1 MKSDLTHKSLRFVG
15 KMIRSAGMCVCA
27 LLLDFSGA
35 GVLNAQTRPG
45 VGNTIEG
52 VVTDGESDLPL
63 VGVVVS
69 DEGNTVHTLTAD
81 DGSYVLQMGDG
92 IRSLTYS
99 ILGYKTAT
107 VELGQDSRI
116 NVKMYPDVEV
126 LDEIVVVGYGSQKKS
141 DITGAVG
148 SVSRDRIESS
158 TVTDA
163 AQMLQGSVP
172 GLTVMTTSA
181 GANPEGQSGLM
192 LIRGRNSISASN
204 DPLIILDGVP
214 YNGSISDIP
223 TTDIASIEVLK
234 DASSAAIYGSRGS
247 NGVILISTR
256 TGEEGKMQIR
266 YNGYFSVQTVANF
279 PHIMDGQEYYDFKK
293 YWSDDEDDPEG
304 FLSDTELGVY
314 ADGSWKNWTWKDL
327 ITQTGWSTQ
336 HSVSASGGTKALKYN
351 TSLSF
356 LDTKGIVRNDQ
367 YKKLTFR
374 LNLSANLT
382 KWLTYTTS
390 TQLSWA
396 DNSGATPKFV
406 DVFNKSPLLR
416 PFNDDGSINIV
427 PDAGNEKRY
436 NPIECDL
443 YDDMNMSYKL
453 STNNSLKATF
463 FKGFTYTLNT
473 GVQYFSSTHNEYQG
487 LNTGAMKSY
496 NGWASMYDRV
506 RQYYSIENILNF
518 DREFG
523 KHHLFVTLLY
533 SFENARNNEK
543 TVEGQGFPNDLLSWN
558 GLPQAEKTTISLV
571 DEKTVLL
578 SQMARV
584 NYSYDERYLFTATV
598 RRDGYSGFGAN
609 NKWGVFPSVALGWN
623 ISNEGFFRQYNDIMN
638 VFKLRLSYGM
648 NGNQAISAFQTISRM
663 TSSDYVSGSSLAV
676 GYIPGTLGTPSLS
689 WETTRAANV
698 GIDFGFLDSRISGE
712 INAYYNR
719 TNDLL
724 LERSISSV
732 NGIESIYQNIGK
744 TDNRGIELSIVSTN
758 IQTRKFSWK
767 TAFNIAYY
775 KTRILD
781 LYGNKESDIDNKWFI
796 GEPVKANYDYYI
808 IGVWQEDEA
817 ALAAKYGAQ
826 PGYAKYDDRNGNGVY
841 DADDRQVIG
850 SPEPD
855 MTWSLNNTFSYGPF
869 ELSVYMYGATGM
881 VKANPFYAKN
891 MYISREYWSPDNP
904 INTYWSTAKD
914 ANQYISAKSVTPDY
928 FQNANYWRIKDVM
941 LSYSLPK
948 KAIGKIGLSNAKV
961 YVTGKNLFTFTKYT
975 GMDPELDEQRA
986 KPLQREFIIG
996 VNLTF

>member
-1 MKSDLTHKSLRFVG
+1 MFCT
-15 KMIRSAGMCVCA
+15 MCIYA
-27 LLLDFSGA
+27 LLACGGA
-35 GVLNAQTRPG
+35 VLLHAQASPAVT
-45 VGNTIEG
+45 VHG
-52 VVTDGESDLPL
+52 VVTDGETDFPL

-69 DEGNTVHTLTAD
+69 FGEGFSVHTITD
-81 DGSYVLQMGDG
+81 DNGSWSLELPASSGD
-92 IRSLTYS
+92 LMFS

-107 VELGQDSRI
+107 VAVGKDTEI
-116 NVKMYPDVEV
+116 NVKMYPDVET

-148 SVSRDRIESS
+148 SVSKDRIESS
-158 TVTDA
+158 SFTDVS
-163 AQMLQGSVP
+163 QMLQGSVP
-172 GLTVMTTSA
+172 GLTIMTTTA
-181 GANPEGQSGLM
+181 GANPEGQNGLM

-223 TTDIASIEVLK
+223 TTDVASIEVLK

-247 NGVILISTR
+247 NGVILITTR
-256 TGEEGKMQIR
+256 TGEEGKMSIR

-293 YWSDDEDDPEG
+293 YWTDDEDDPEA
-304 FLSDTELGVY
+304 FLSATELDVY
-314 ADGSWKNWTWKDL
+314 NDGSYKDWTWKDL
-327 ITQTGWSTQ
+327 ITRTGWSTQ
-336 HSVSASGGTKALKYN
+336 HSVSASGGTKSLRYN
-351 TSLSF
+351 ASLSF
-356 LDTKGIVRNDQ
+356 LDTKGIVINDQ

-374 LNLSANLT
+374 VNLSADLT
-382 KWLTYTTS
+382 KWLTYTTN

-416 PFNDDGSINIV
+416 PFNEDGSINIM

-436 NPIECDL
+436 NPIECLL
-443 YDDMNMSYKL
+443 YDDENITYKL

-463 FKGFTYTLNT
+463 FKGFSYTLNT
-473 GVQYFSSTHNEYQG
+473 GVQYFYSYHNEYQG

-496 NGWASMYDRV
+496 NGWGSMYDRR
-506 RQYYSIENILNF
+506 RQYMSIENILNF

-523 KHHLFVTLLY
+523 KHHIYLTLLY
-533 SFENARNNEK
+533 SFENATNNEK
-543 TVEGQGFPNDLLSWN
+543 TVEGQGFSSDLLSWW
-558 GLPQAEKTTISLV
+558 GIPSAEKITYTPVSEETSLI
-571 DEKTVLL
+571 
-578 SQMARV
+578 SQMARL

-609 NKWGVFPSVALGWN
+609 NKWGVFPSVAVGWN
-623 ISNEGFFRQYNDIMN
+623 IANEDFFRPYNRIMN

-663 TSSDYVSGSSLAV
+663 STSDYVNGGGLAV
-676 GYIPGTLGTPSLS
+676 GYVPGTLGTPSLS
-689 WETTRAANV
+689 WETTQAANI
-698 GIDFGFLDSRISGE
+698 GIDFGFLDSRITGE

-719 TNDLL
+719 THDLL

-732 NGIESIYQNIGK
+732 NGLDSIYENIGK
-744 TDNRGIELSIVSTN
+744 TDNRGIEFSIVSTN
-758 IQTRKFSWK
+758 IQKRKFSWK

-781 LYGNKESDIDNKWFI
+781 LYGNGQSDIDNKWFI
-796 GEPVKANYDYYI
+796 GYPVKVNYDYYI
-808 IGVWQEDEA
+808 TGVWQQDEA

-826 PGYAKYDDRNGNGVY
+826 PGYAKYDDLNGNGVY
-841 DADDRQVIG
+841 DAGDRQVIG

-869 ELSVYMYGATGM
+869 DLSIYMYGAVGM

-904 INTYWSTAKD
+904 INSYWSTDKN

-928 FQNANYWRIKDVM
+928 FQNANFWRIKDIM
-941 LSYSLPK
+941 LSYTLPK

-961 YVTGKNLFTFTKYT
+961 YITGKNLFTFTQYT
-975 GMDPELDEQRA
+975 GMDPELDQQRA

-996 VNLTF
+996 LNLTF